1 MLHIVILFQDST
13 PCCNTFHII
22 YHSQGIHDSLPPLS
36 EWWFSRDLPGSEHLA
51 WRKKAES
58 EFPSTMSHRIS
69 KFLLCIHNFSS
80 LKYILKKKCRERN
93 HPLSSSSYFQMEDS
107 WKHKKKH
114 KIQGILCPFP
124 AMLKARVQRKWV
136 DEGRFVLG
144 ATSETHPCP
153 FPLQVPLH
161 NRHKAL
167 DAECPSVCD
176 NSPFTREE
184 QAKPK
189 WAKSSLSIK
198 ATLSEKRWILVVGNS
213 SLNSCLIFMPNIL
226 SEQTLLREV
235 FYLSG
240 AQVKDIT
247 SKLPSLV

>member
-107 WKHKKKH
+107 WKHKKKAQNPRH
-114 KIQGILCPFP
+114 LVPFP
-124 AMLKARVQRKWV
+124 C
-136 DEGRFVLG
+136 
-144 ATSETHPCP
+144 H
-153 FPLQVPLH
+153 
-161 NRHKAL
+161 
-167 DAECPSVCD
+167 
-176 NSPFTREE
+176 
-184 QAKPK
+184 AKG
-189 WAKSSLSIK
+189 KSSKEMSGWRQIRAWGYK
-198 ATLSEKRWILVVGNS
+198 WNT
-213 SLNSCLIFMPNIL
+213 SLPIPPPGASAQQAQGSGCRMPIC
-226 SEQTLLREV
+226 V
-235 FYLSG
+235 W
-240 AQVKDIT
+240 
-247 SKLPSLV
+247 